1 MNKELIEA
9 IIGMAAIVLIGYAF
23 TLFTSGL

>member
-1 MNKELIEA
+1 MNRDLIEA
-9 IIGMAAIVLIGYAF
+9 ITGMAAVALIGYAF